1 MEIIISTDMQS
12 KIDMNLDKKKC
23 ESCGG
28 NLIIKRFDKERIY
41 YECEHNGEEYEYV
54 FQSPEE
60 ANYYLES
67 TKQNLFAKLRKGF
80 IDWQVTDW
88 EHLKK
93 DFETLIDQHTDLETD
108 LQIKMAVIACV
119 TKGFNT
125 MNAEQYRQSKLDFK
139 FIDRMYKERLKELR
153 KQMENPLLS
162 NSMEDYKIS
171 RARYV
176 ALRNQY
182 LQTKMLY
189 KLSWSVVKNFFK

>member
-1 MEIIISTDMQS
+1 MEITISMDMQN

-23 ESCGG
+23 KDCGG
-28 NLIIKRFDKERIY
+28 TLIIKRFDKERIY
-41 YECEHNGEEYEYV
+41 YECAHTGDEYEYV

-60 ANYYLES
+60 ANYYMES
-67 TKQNLFAKLRKGF
+67 VKQELFAKLRKGF

-88 EHLKK
+88 EQLKK
-93 DFETLIDQHTDLETD
+93 DFDNFIIQHKELEND

-125 MNAEQYRQSKLDFK
+125 MDAEQYRQSKIDFK
-139 FIDRMYKERLKELR
+139 IVDRMYKARLKELR
-153 KQMENPLLS
+153 TQMKSPVLS

-176 ALRNQY
+176 ALRNEY
-182 LQTKMLY
+182 LQTKMMY
-189 KLSWSVVKNFFK
+189 KLLWSVLKKFFK